1 MPFDQIYRA
10 VRDPPGPRTVRT
22 SVYLLTEL
30 PMHTRIIGAATLAAL
45 STLPVI
51 AGCGADLPT
60 EAAQNTRSTSLAV
73 SAGMPG
79 DPGAAS
85 DRLFYRVQLDPMG
98 DHQARGMVFVEVVGG
113 YLRVRTHGVGVA
125 AGERIPQHI
134 HRNVGCADGGG
145 ILINLD
151 ENLTVAGEGPGVG
164 AAYPRANEGG
174 VLNYEAT
181 RSLEDLRAAVNYW
194 YVQNLATDAEL
205 LDFLDLENRNVHMH
219 VAFGPPY
226 PAVNCGEL

>member
-1 MPFDQIYRA
+1 
-10 VRDPPGPRTVRT
+10 
-22 SVYLLTEL
+22 
-30 PMHTRIIGAATLAAL
+30 MHPRIIGTATLVIAA
-45 STLPVI
+45 LPVI
-51 AGCGADLPT
+51 AACGADIPT
-60 EAAQNTRSTSLAV
+60 GSSPVTRAAPAAPAAVIDAAV

-79 DPGAAS
+79 APGAAS

-98 DHQARGMVFVEVVGG
+98 DHDARGMVFVEVVGG

-151 ENLTVAGEGPGVG
+151 ANLTVAGEGPGVG

-174 VLNYEAT
+174 VLDYEAT
-181 RSLEDLRAAVNYW
+181 RSLEDLRAAVNEW
-194 YVQNLATDAEL
+194 YVQTLETDAEL
-205 LDFLDLENRNVHMH
+205 LEFLDLENRNVHMH

>member
-1 MPFDQIYRA
+1 MNTRVFRA
-10 VRDPPGPRTVRT
+10 
-22 SVYLLTEL
+22 
-30 PMHTRIIGAATLAAL
+30 AAFAALAAL
-45 STLPVI
+45 PAI

-60 EAAQNTRSTSLAV
+60 EAGANSVAAPSSAAV

-79 DPGAAS
+79 EPGAAS
-85 DRLFYRVQLDPMG
+85 DRLIYRVQLDPVG
-98 DHQARGMVFVEVVGG
+98 GHRARGMVFVEVIDG

-145 ILINLD
+145 VLINLD
-151 ENLTVAGEGPGVG
+151 ANLTVAGEGPGVG
-164 AAYPRANEGG
+164 AAYPQANEGG

-181 RSLEDLRAAVNYW
+181 RSLEDLREAVNTW
-194 YVQNLATDAEL
+194 YAQALTTDAEL
-205 LDFLDLENRNVHMH
+205 LEFLDLENRNVHMH

>member
-1 MPFDQIYRA
+1 
-10 VRDPPGPRTVRT
+10 
-22 SVYLLTEL
+22 
-30 PMHTRIIGAATLAAL
+30 MHPKIIGAATLAAL
-45 STLPVI
+45 AALPVI
-51 AGCGADLPT
+51 AACGADIPT
-60 EAAQNTRSTSLAV
+60 DSGAVTLGAPMNAVV

-79 DPGAAS
+79 EPGAAS

-98 DHQARGMVFVEVVGG
+98 DHAARGMVFVEVVGG
-113 YLRVRTHGVGVA
+113 YLRVRTHGVRV
-125 AGERIPQHI
+125 
-134 HRNVGCADGGG
+134 ADGGG

-164 AAYPRANEGG
+164 AAYPLANEGG

-181 RSLEDLRAAVNYW
+181 RSLEDLRAAVNQW
-194 YVQNLATDAEL
+194 YVQTLETDAEL

>member
-1 MPFDQIYRA
+1 MH
-10 VRDPPGPRTVRT
+10 PRIT
-22 SVYLLTEL
+22 
-30 PMHTRIIGAATLAAL
+30 GAATLVAIAA
-45 STLPVI
+45 LPVI
-51 AGCGADLPT
+51 AACGADIPT
-60 EAAQNTRSTSLAV
+60 DSGPAVLAAPAAPAASLDAAV

-79 DPGAAS
+79 DPGAAR

-98 DHQARGMVFVEVVGG
+98 DHDARGMVFVEVVGG
-113 YLRVRTHGVGVA
+113 YLRVRTLGVGVA

-194 YVQNLATDAEL
+194 YVQTLATDAEL
-205 LDFLDLENRNVHMH
+205 LAFLDLENRNVHMH

>member
-1 MPFDQIYRA
+1 MPRA
-10 VRDPPGPRTVRT
+10 SSRASSPSPAAAVAKPDPALVRRARKVNRVLAETYPDL
-22 SVYLLTEL
+22 Y
-30 PMHTRIIGAATLAAL
+30 AAVGIHSGLA
-45 STLPVI
+45 
-51 AGCGADLPT
+51 
-60 EAAQNTRSTSLAV
+60 
-73 SAGMPG
+73 
-79 DPGAAS
+79 PGAAR

-98 DHQARGMVFVEVVGG
+98 DHDARGMVFVEVVGG

-181 RSLEDLRAAVNYW
+181 RSLEDLRAAVNEW
-194 YVQNLATDAEL
+194 YVQTLETDAEL
-205 LDFLDLENRNVHMH
+205 LEFLDLENRNVHMH

>member
-1 MPFDQIYRA
+1 
-10 VRDPPGPRTVRT
+10 
-22 SVYLLTEL
+22 
-30 PMHTRIIGAATLAAL
+30 MHPKIIGAATLAAL
-45 STLPVI
+45 AALPVI
-51 AGCGADLPT
+51 AACGADIPT
-60 EAAQNTRSTSLAV
+60 DSGAVTLGAPMNAAV

-79 DPGAAS
+79 EPGAAS

-98 DHQARGMVFVEVVGG
+98 DHAARGMVFVEVVGG
-113 YLRVRTHGVGVA
+113 YLRVRTHGVRVA

-151 ENLTVAGEGPGVG
+151 ENLTVAGEGAGVG
-164 AAYPRANEGG
+164 AAYPLANEGG

-181 RSLEDLRAAVNYW
+181 RSLEDLRAAVNQW
-194 YVQNLATDAEL
+194 YVQTLETDAEL

>member
-1 MPFDQIYRA
+1 
-10 VRDPPGPRTVRT
+10 
-22 SVYLLTEL
+22 
-30 PMHTRIIGAATLAAL
+30 MHKKFLGAATLAAL
-45 STLPVI
+45 AGLPVI
-51 AGCGADLPT
+51 AACGADIPT
-60 EAAQNTRSTSLAV
+60 DSGPVALAAPSAAADPMNAAV

-98 DHQARGMVFVEVVGG
+98 EHRARGMVFVEVVGG
-113 YLRVRTHGVGVA
+113 YLRVRTQGVGVA

-181 RSLEDLRAAVNYW
+181 RSLEDLREAVNYW
-194 YVQNLATDAEL
+194 YVQTLDTDEEL

>member
-1 MPFDQIYRA
+1 
-10 VRDPPGPRTVRT
+10 
-22 SVYLLTEL
+22 
-30 PMHTRIIGAATLAAL
+30 MHTRILGATTLAAL
-45 STLPVI
+45 AALPVV

-60 EAAQNTRSTSLAV
+60 EAATAQAAPISAAV

-79 DPGAAS
+79 EPGAAS

-151 ENLTVAGEGPGVG
+151 ANLTVAGEAPGVG

-174 VLNYEAT
+174 VLHYEAT
-181 RSLEDLRAAVNYW
+181 RSLADLRAAVNTW
-194 YVQNLATDAEL
+194 YAQTLTTDAEL
-205 LDFLDLENRNVHMH
+205 LEFLDLENRNVHMH
-219 VAFGPPY
+219 VAHGPPY